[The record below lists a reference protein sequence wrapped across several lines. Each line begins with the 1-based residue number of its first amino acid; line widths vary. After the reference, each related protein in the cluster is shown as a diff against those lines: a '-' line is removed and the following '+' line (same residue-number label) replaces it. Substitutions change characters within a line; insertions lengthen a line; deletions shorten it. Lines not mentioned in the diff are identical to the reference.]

1 MLKSELV
8 LRIAERHALLSQRD
22 AERVVDGMLEQI
34 ALALA
39 SGNRVE
45 LRGFGTF
52 SIKKRGPRT
61 GRNPRTGETVWLSE
75 KKLPVFRA
83 GKEMRKRLNE
93 KPRAG

>member
-52 SIKKRGPRT
+52 SIKKRGLRT

-83 GKEMRKRLNE
+83 GKEMHKRLNE